1 MYEHESFSNSDYE
14 EQTYQ
19 AERELNGFIKAVR
32 ELFGPELARTATE
45 DWLEESELTD
55 SPPRSTSRDWRSA
68 TVAASARLASR
79 IDATQNRQR
88 SVAA

>member
-1 MYEHESFSNSDYE
+1 MYEHESFFNSDYE

-45 DWLEESELTD
+45 DWLEESELT
-55 SPPRSTSRDWRSA
+55 
-68 TVAASARLASR
+68 SARLASR
-79 IDATQNRQR
+79 LDATQNRQR